1 MEHRQIIITVD
12 FDMRQFRNNEITPK
26 QKVKEM
32 VKEEM
37 VENFSCDEGYLGVK
51 VEVNDET

>member
-12 FDMRQFRNNEITPK
+12 FNMRQFRNNEITPK

-32 VKEEM
+32 VEEEM
-37 VENFSCDEGYLGVK
+37 VENFSWVEGYLGAK
-51 VEVNDET
+51 